1 MRREY
6 SAYVV
11 TIGIVLGF
19 SAVGNCLLAQ
29 QTPSETVAVRTV
41 VSVEARHGK
50 EAPAVDHKE
59 DVRAFEGKNR
69 LKVADWV
76 PLQGSN
82 ANLELLILIDES
94 ARENIA
100 NQWDDVRRFMSAQP
114 PSTAIAIGY
123 MEYGS
128 ARIAQKFTTDR
139 DAADKAL
146 RIPLGSESIG
156 NSPYLAVSDAIKHW
170 PPSNAR
176 HAIFMISN
184 GVDPLQP
191 GLTDSY
197 LDASVEDAERTGTE
211 IYAIYVSGGGHFGHS
226 LWRINQGQNNLSEL
240 TDKTGGESYFQGLG
254 SPISFGPFLD
264 EFAERLNHQY
274 LLTVLIP
281 PGKKPSYKHLKLET
295 EVPNAELVT
304 VDQVFVPGEKKE

>member
-1 MRREY
+1 MRGKHFTY
-6 SAYVV
+6 LA
-11 TIGIVLGF
+11 TIGILFGV
-19 SAVGNCLLAQ
+19 SMISNDALAQ
-29 QTPSETVAVRTV
+29 QPSPDAVPVKTV

-50 EAPAVDHKE
+50 EVPVVDHKE

-69 LKVADWV
+69 LQVADWV

-100 NQWDDVRRFMSAQP
+100 GQWDDVRRFMNAQP
-114 PSTAIAIGY
+114 PTTAIAIGY

-139 DAADKAL
+139 EAADKAL

-184 GVDPLQP
+184 GMDPLQP

-197 LDASVEDAERTGTE
+197 LDASVEDAQRSGTE

-240 TDKTGGESYFQGLG
+240 TDKSGGESYFQGLG
-254 SPISFGPFLD
+254 SPISFGPFLE

-281 PGKKPSYKHLKLET
+281 PGKKPTYKHLKLET
-295 EVPNAELVT
+295 EVPNAELVM
-304 VDQVFVPGEKKE
+304 VDQVFVPGEK